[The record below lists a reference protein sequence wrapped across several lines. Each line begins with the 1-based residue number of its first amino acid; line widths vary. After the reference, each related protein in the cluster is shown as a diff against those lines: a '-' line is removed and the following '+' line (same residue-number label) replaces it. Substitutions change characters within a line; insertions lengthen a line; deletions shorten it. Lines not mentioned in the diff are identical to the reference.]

1 LFQQHFRD
9 LRRHVRSKKAS
20 SDEKGQGQDVDE
32 GGDHGVGAVCG
43 DGWKAKEWGQKN
55 PRTILLPPFFC
66 LRFPA
71 RLIHEG
77 SIQGGIDRRMGTR
90 E

>member
-1 LFQQHFRD
+1 M
-9 LRRHVRSKKAS
+9 
-20 SDEKGQGQDVDE
+20 GE
-32 GGDHGVGAVCG
+32 GGDHGFGAVCG
-43 DGWKAKEWGQKN
+43 DGWEAKEWRQKN
-55 PRTILLPPFFC
+55 QRTILLPPFFC

-90 E
+90 EEGFKSRVGCSHHSSVLILLSIHSH